1 MGPGTLGVE
10 SFFVFFLGQDSKMCE
25 LEGELGVRVWGLGRE
40 LGSVSFGGSRRV

>member
-1 MGPGTLGVE
+1 MFL
-10 SFFVFFLGQDSKMCE
+10 LGQDFKMCE